1 MSNTLGIRLSFLELL
16 VCLSL
21 GLFYLVL
28 TPPPLEAHAPLQR
41 RCGWLSNPTPGNLW
55 LTDRDGE
62 WIIAIQGGYQMPGEW
77 PWPPFSPRQW
87 VITNTGNYGY
97 GCACLT
103 LEANPKSRQVLKIK
117 LSQPLPLAT
126 CRQDRHL
133 APQTGG
139 HS

>member
-1 MSNTLGIRLSFLELL
+1 MFHTLGIRPNLL
-16 VCLSL
+16 ALWGWL
-21 GLFYLVL
+21 GLGLIYLVL
-28 TPPPLEAHAPLQR
+28 TLPPSEAHAPLQR
-41 RCGWLSNPTPGNLW
+41 RCGWLSNPTPGNIW

-62 WIIAIQGGYQMPGEW
+62 WIIAIQGGYQMPEEW
-77 PWPPFSPRQW
+77 PWPSFSPQQW

-117 LSQPLPLAT
+117 SSQPLPLAT

-133 APQTGG
+133 VPQTGG
-139 HS
+139 DS